1 MPVSASP
8 AKRRRRPPGAA
19 RGRRLLPGR
28 CLPTNRRVVLPALT
42 VLAVD
47 QATKWFALEVL
58 SRVPTV
64 PVFPGLFHLTF
75 VLNSGVAFGFFQ
87 GHGLWITL
95 GTLVILALLFR
106 TTLRLDRGKWVP
118 VCLGLILGGAVGN
131 LVDRLRFGA
140 VVDFLDFR
148 VWPVFNLADSCIT
161 VGAALLAV
169 SLWRKG

>member
-1 MPVSASP
+1 M
-8 AKRRRRPPGAA
+8 AA
-19 RGRRLLPGR
+19 
-28 CLPTNRRVVLPALT
+28 
-42 VLAVD
+42 D
-47 QATKWFALEVL
+47 QATKWLALEVL

-64 PVFPGLFHLTF
+64 PVLPGLFHLTF

-95 GTLVILALLFR
+95 GTLVILGVLFR
-106 TTLRLDRGKWVP
+106 ATLRPAPGKWVP

-131 LVDRLRFGA
+131 LIDRLRFGS

-148 VWPVFNLADSCIT
+148 IWPVFNLADSCIT

-169 SLWRKG
+169 SLWRKA